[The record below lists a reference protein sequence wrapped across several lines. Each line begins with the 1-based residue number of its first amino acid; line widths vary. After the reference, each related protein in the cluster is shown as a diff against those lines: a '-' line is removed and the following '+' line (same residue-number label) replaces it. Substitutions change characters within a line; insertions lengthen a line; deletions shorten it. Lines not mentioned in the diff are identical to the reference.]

1 DRPIQLAEV
10 LDHFDERTRQGLTQ
24 LLAESDNALA
34 NAPRALPAT
43 LTALDHSLD
52 TLTPAMTK
60 LEARRDNIRRLVT
73 ALARISAALG
83 RDDTR
88 LRELVDATRETL
100 QTLAGRDAE
109 LGDTL
114 RQLPGTTDALREAM
128 GNMSTLTAQLNPTLD
143 NVQAASKELPDALS
157 ALREALD
164 PLRATAEAARRV
176 VDKGR
181 PLVNDLLPV
190 AADLKES
197 AKDLRPVAA
206 CLDDVTSL
214 LKPWMYDLGAFIY
227 NTNSAFSVH
236 DPSGS
241 LLRGQAMVSLT
252 QPTAQFAPGEPK
264 QNTYQ
269 QGGSPIG
276 PYPAKGSGSCR
287 R

>member
-1 DRPIQLAEV
+1 
-10 LDHFDERTRQGLTQ
+10 
-24 LLAESDNALA
+24 
-34 NAPRALPAT
+34 
-43 LTALDHSLD
+43 
-52 TLTPAMTK
+52 
-60 LEARRDNIRRLVT
+60 
-73 ALARISAALG
+73 
-83 RDDTR
+83 
-88 LRELVDATRETL
+88 
-100 QTLAGRDAE
+100 
-109 LGDTL
+109 
-114 RQLPGTTDALREAM
+114 
-128 GNMSTLTAQLNPTLD
+128 
-143 NVQAASKELPDALS
+143 VQAASKELPDALS